1 MRDLFKV
8 TILVFLFPFLSFLSA
23 DEHESDRR
31 APMGWLA
38 QNPPLYETMLAD
50 PRKVFYSISYRF
62 FDNAISDNIG
72 AVSLGDHIPFYSW
85 EDVEIFSQKGRL
97 DFSIQGAAWA
107 IFDFDNKD
115 DIAQI
120 INADYLVGPCLS
132 YRSGKASYRLR
143 LYHTSSHLGDEY
155 LLANLPGIIR
165 YNPSHE
171 ALDLFASYDLTE
183 ALRFYAGLGYIIRSD
198 KNFSI
203 QPLHTEFGA
212 ECRLFGWKS
221 QNVALLYQP
230 FLAMH
235 FRFWEDKQW
244 SGDETYLLGLEISRL
259 DRLGRK
265 LRFYLEYHDGY
276 SVEGQFSRSKTSYFS
291 MNMGM
296 GF

>member
-1 MRDLFKV
+1 MRKLFRAV
-8 TILVFLFPFLSFLSA
+8 IFVFLFPFFSFLHALEVDA
-23 DEHESDRR
+23 DQRH
-31 APMGWLA
+31 PVGWLA

-50 PRKVFYSISYRF
+50 PRKIFYSLSYRF

-97 DFSIQGAAWA
+97 DFCLQGAAWA

-120 INADYLVGPCLS
+120 INADYLVGPCLY
-132 YRSGKASYRLR
+132 YRSGKVSYRLR
-143 LYHTSSHLGDEY
+143 LYHTSSHLGDEF
-155 LLANLPGIIR
+155 LLANPGVVR

-171 ALDLFASYDLTE
+171 AIDLFASYDLNE
-183 ALRFYAGLGYIIRSD
+183 AMRFYAGLGHVFRSD
-198 KNFSI
+198 KNFSV
-203 QPLHTEFGA
+203 QPLHTEFGT
-212 ECRLFGWKS
+212 ELRLFSWK
-221 QNVALLYQP
+221 NPNIALLFQP

-235 FRFWEDKQW
+235 FRFWEDKRW
-244 SGDETYLLGLEISRL
+244 RGDETYLLGLEISRL

-276 SVEGQFSRSKTSYFS
+276 SLEGQFSRAKTSYISF
-291 MNMGM
+291 NMGV